1 MTNSIMTLLTLGSG
15 PLVAF
20 LVSKAGHRRVT
31 IAGAGRK
38 RERERERERE
48 SERMRVGE

>member
-20 LVSKAGHRRVT
+20 FVSKAGHRRVT
-31 IAGAGRK
+31 IAGMIK
-38 RERERERERE
+38 ERERDLKI
-48 SERMRVGE
+48 SFLIY